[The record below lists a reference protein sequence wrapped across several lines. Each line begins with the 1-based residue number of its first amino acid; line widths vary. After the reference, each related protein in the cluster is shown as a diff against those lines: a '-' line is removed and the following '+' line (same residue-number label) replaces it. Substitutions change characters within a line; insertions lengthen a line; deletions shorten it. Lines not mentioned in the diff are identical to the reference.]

1 MVTAHLISATLASL
15 AQLLRSAPAAGE
27 AQAATL
33 EHLTGLA
40 GNGAPLVITAGL
52 ESLIVND
59 TPVRMDMPGATL
71 LNELMLLQGI
81 HRVTFS
87 TPLAAD
93 RVIGFCSV
101 LAAFPGTFESFAEV
115 REAAGATEGSGL
127 VLAEAPSEM
136 HFERFATEG
145 PILDEMAGSA
155 AIDRDATIHLAED
168 GGLLQYP
175 ELGELLS
182 YDSPASGTEELL
194 PEELVFGP
202 HARFSERLSSILERG
217 RLASRTE
224 NWDELLRVA
233 LEVIEIE
240 AEAPTE
246 AIGKALSI
254 ELRRLL
260 PRRELTQIAR
270 LASAGG
276 RKQDAIAILRKVGAE
291 STEVLMDLLVD
302 EMSLAGRRGY
312 FSALTHMAEGHDVII
327 AHLQHQTW
335 YVARNAAE
343 LCGEMDLEGA
353 VPELVKLAG
362 HPDGRVRRSVA
373 GALAK
378 IGTPMAMEPLR
389 TLLRD
394 EVAAVRLRA
403 VAALNPRRARGI
415 VMPVARML
423 EQETEPEIVKAATT
437 SLGRIG
443 TPDALQA
450 LAAYAR
456 APKRLLGLGGR
467 PGELRALA
475 VDALGAA
482 GSAAVPLLRA
492 FAGDDDATVQHAA
505 RDALTRLGAWPATA
519 G

>member
-15 AQLLRSAPAAGE
+15 AQLLRNAPTASE
-27 AQAATL
+27 AQAVTL
-33 EHLTGLA
+33 DHLTGLV
-40 GNGAPLVITAGL
+40 GNGTPLVITAGL
-52 ESLIVND
+52 ESLTVND

-81 HRVTFS
+81 HRVSFA
-87 TPLAAD
+87 TPLVGD
-93 RVIGFCSV
+93 RVIGFCAV

-115 REAAGATEGSGL
+115 REAAGAWEGSGL
-127 VLAEAPSEM
+127 ELAEAPSEM
-136 HFERFATEG
+136 HFERYATEG
-145 PILDEMAGSA
+145 PTLEALAEDGMIE
-155 AIDRDATIHLAED
+155 RDATIHLAED
-168 GGLLQYP
+168 GGLVHYP
-175 ELGELLS
+175 ELDELLA
-182 YDSPASGTEELL
+182 YDASEPGAEELL
-194 PEELVFGP
+194 REELVPGP
-202 HARFSERLSSILERG
+202 HASFSERLSGILERG

-224 NWDELLRVA
+224 NWDELLKVA

-276 RKQDAIAILRKVGAE
+276 RKQDAIAILRKLGAE

-312 FSALTHMAEGHDVII
+312 FSALTHMSEGHDVII

-335 YVARNAAE
+335 YVVRNAAE
-343 LCGEMDLEGA
+343 LCGEMDLERA
-353 VPELVKLAG
+353 VPELVKLVG
-362 HPDGRVRRSVA
+362 HEDERVRRSVA

-378 IGTPMAMEPLR
+378 IGTPLAMEPLR

-415 VMPVARML
+415 VMPVAQML
-423 EQETEPEIVKAATT
+423 EKEGEREIIKAATA

-450 LAAYAR
+450 LAAYAKP
-456 APKRLLGLGGR
+456 PKRLLGLGGR
-467 PGELRALA
+467 PAAHRALA
-475 VDALGAA
+475 VDALGTA
-482 GSAAVPLLRA
+482 GSTAVPLLRA
-492 FAGDDDATVQHAA
+492 FVEDEDEAVQAAA

-519 G
+519 E